1 MSLLFDKTRGEELGA
16 GVRRGEVVALFR
28 GVALISNWMG
38 NMFILPGGGA
48 YLTGGANSRICGV
61 WIHNNSLTR

>member
-1 MSLLFDKTRGEELGA
+1 M

-38 NMFILPGGGA
+38 NMLILRGRGGG
-48 YLTGGANSRICGV
+48 LI
-61 WIHNNSLTR
+61 